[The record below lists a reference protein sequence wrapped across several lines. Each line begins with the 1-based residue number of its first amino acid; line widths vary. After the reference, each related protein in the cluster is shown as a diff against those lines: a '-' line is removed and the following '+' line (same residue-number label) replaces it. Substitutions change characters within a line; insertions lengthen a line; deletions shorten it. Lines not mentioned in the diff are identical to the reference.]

1 MGDSNARFSLVAQSK
16 TSQAYAQVGGFLP
29 TLVAGAAT
37 AGSLVTLPVATAI
50 IISPVVLGKLASRP
64 AKIREWKALT
74 KMLTNANLAAN
85 STTTKVVLSRYMNFM
100 DSIKDTK
107 QEAQIN
113 RKLAEEQRTA
123 AR

>member
-1 MGDSNARFSLVAQSK
+1 
-16 TSQAYAQVGGFLP
+16 
-29 TLVAGAAT
+29 
-37 AGSLVTLPVATAI
+37 
-50 IISPVVLGKLASRP
+50 
-64 AKIREWKALT
+64 
-74 KMLTNANLAAN
+74 MLTNANLAAN

>member
-1 MGDSNARFSLVAQSK
+1 M
-16 TSQAYAQVGGFLP
+16 
-29 TLVAGAAT
+29 
-37 AGSLVTLPVATAI
+37 
-50 IISPVVLGKLASRP
+50 
-64 AKIREWKALT
+64 REWKALT